1 MQNGPMRILA
11 VVVVMSLFGCASA
24 GPTRDPKAFF
34 TRVDLPR
41 WQRLGVDPTFL
52 SQALATAT
60 SMSQFFDDVWV
71 QRWLDEGARLE
82 AIAVELEGKNDP
94 GAGKA
99 WADAARY
106 YIVAHY
112 PNPKTPLKKKAFDA
126 SIRAASK
133 GMALGGIAF
142 DPIDFDA
149 PMGKLHVT
157 RSKPLNDGVKRPVI
171 IVSGG
176 LDGYKEELALLI
188 QGSLAD
194 SGVSNGVVLVLVDMP
209 GTGQNPRPLSA
220 DGFQEY
226 GAIID
231 RLVQEPDVDAARIG
245 FMGLSFGGYWAVR
258 LPQVEPRIKASV
270 NFGGPMTKAFT
281 VGNFGRLP
289 DAFVQAA
296 LAVMGQT
303 NIFGLAG
310 VSGSLADAVS
320 QNLAAGKAP
329 LLTINGTEDS
339 VIPYEDTLFPATAG
353 APRTFFLVP
362 GDDHCAMGNLE
373 LVLGVAKRWI
383 DVELAK

>member
-1 MQNGPMRILA
+1 MRKLA
-11 VVVVMSLFGCASA
+11 VLVGAMCVVGCASA

-34 TRVDLPR
+34 MRVDLPR
-41 WQRLGVDPTFL
+41 WQRLGIDPTFL
-52 SQALATAT
+52 AQALDTTT

-71 QRWLDEGARLE
+71 KRWLDEGKRLE
-82 AIAVELEGKNDP
+82 AIAVGLENGGDNV

-99 WADAARY
+99 YADAARY

-112 PNPKTPLKKKAFDA
+112 PNPRTPLKKEAFEA
-126 SIRAASK
+126 SIRTAAR

-157 RSKPLNDGVKRPVI
+157 RSKPTDAVKKPAI

-176 LDGYKEELALLI
+176 LDGYKEELALLL
-188 QGSLAD
+188 QGSLAG

-220 DGFQEY
+220 KGSEEY
-226 GAIID
+226 SAIID
-231 RLVQEPDVDAARIG
+231 RLASEPDIDSSRIG

-258 LPQVEPRIKASV
+258 LPQVEPRIKAAV

-281 VGNFGRLP
+281 LGNFGRLP

-296 LAVMGQT
+296 LEVMGVS

-310 VSGSLADAVS
+310 VSDSLAKAVS
-320 QNLAAGKAP
+320 DGLKDAKKP
-329 LLTINGTEDS
+329 LLTINGTDDS
-339 VIPYEDTLFPATAG
+339 VIPMEDTLFPYTAG

-373 LVLGVAKRWI
+373 LVIGVAKSWL
-383 DVELAK
+383 DKELAAP

>member
-1 MQNGPMRILA
+1 MRQFA
-11 VVVVMSLFGCASA
+11 VLGALVVCMGCAGA

-34 TRVDLPR
+34 MRVDLPR

-52 SQALATAT
+52 AQALDTT
-60 SMSQFFDDVWV
+60 HSMSQFFDDVWV
-71 QRWLDEGARLE
+71 KRWLDEGKRLE
-82 AIAVELEGKNDP
+82 AIAVGLEGSDP
-94 GAGKA
+94 LGAGKA
-99 WADAARY
+99 YADAARY

-112 PNPKTPLKKKAFDA
+112 PNPKTPLKKEAFASSLRTATKA
-126 SIRAASK
+126 
-133 GMALGGIAF
+133 MALGGIAF

-157 RSKPLNDGVKRPVI
+157 RSKPLGDGVKRPAI
-171 IVSGG
+171 LVSGG
-176 LDGYKEELALLI
+176 LDGYKEELALLL
-188 QGSLAD
+188 QGSLAG

-220 DGFQEY
+220 KGTEEY
-226 GAIID
+226 SAIID
-231 RLVQEPDVDAARIG
+231 RLESEPDIDSTRIG

-258 LPQVEPRIKASV
+258 LPQVEPRIKAAV

-281 VGNFGRLP
+281 LGNFGRLP

-296 LAVMGQT
+296 MAVMGQT
-303 NIFGLAG
+303 NVFGLSG
-310 VSGSLADAVS
+310 VSDSLAKAVS
-320 QNLAAGKAP
+320 DGLKDAKKP

-339 VIPYEDTLFPATAG
+339 VIPWDDTLFPSTAG

-373 LVLGVAKRWI
+373 LVIGVAKSWL
-383 DVELAK
+383 DKELQ